1 MFNPVLVV
9 GTRSQL
15 LESRKLRVISL
26 LPFGFF
32 FLYKDFYVGKG
43 GGRERR
49 RVAIKHFI
57 PSFRDDRVLVDVLR
71 ILLHAQSGR
80 KSFPQLLKRCYR
92 NAAARFEAP
101 GSRQL
106 EVNGFF

>member
-57 PSFRDDRVLVDVLR
+57 LSFRDDRVLVDVLR

-80 KSFPQLLKRCYR
+80 KVFPSCSSIATGMLQRGLRHLG
-92 NAAARFEAP
+92 A
-101 GSRQL
+101 GSSK
-106 EVNGFF
+106 

>member
-43 GGRERR
+43 GGRARR

-71 ILLHAQSGR
+71 ILLHAQSLVE
-80 KSFPQLLKRCYR
+80 KFSPVAQALLQECC
-92 NAAARFEAP
+92 
-101 GSRQL
+101 S
-106 EVNGFF
+106 EV